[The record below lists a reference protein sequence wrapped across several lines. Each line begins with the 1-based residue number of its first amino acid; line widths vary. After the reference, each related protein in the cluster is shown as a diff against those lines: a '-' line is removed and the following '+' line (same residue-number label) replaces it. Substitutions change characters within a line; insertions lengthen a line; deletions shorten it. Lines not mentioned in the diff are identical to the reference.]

1 MYTNTLDSKT
11 GLNILLPLSNISP
24 SRLDAAIVEWTVK
37 VNRNKKTNIFIEE
50 VQKNVSYL
58 LKEKIRQET
67 TTTLNIYTPNIGS
80 TNTIK

>member
-80 TNTIK
+80 TNIIK

>member
-24 SRLDAAIVEWTVK
+24 SRIDAAILEWTVK
-37 VNRNKKTNIFIEE
+37 VNRNKKTNTFIEE
-50 VQKNVSYL
+50 VQKNISYL

-80 TNTIK
+80 TNIIK